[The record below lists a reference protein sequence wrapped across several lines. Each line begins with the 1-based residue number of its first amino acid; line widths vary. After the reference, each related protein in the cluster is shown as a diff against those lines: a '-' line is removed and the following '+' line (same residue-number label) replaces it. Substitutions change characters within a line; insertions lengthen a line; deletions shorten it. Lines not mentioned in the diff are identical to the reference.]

1 MSEPQQRPIKP
12 VPPPKPPKA
21 PKVSH
26 VKPMAI
32 TTLGGLGALGGA
44 HPSKPNAVGR
54 CPLPPDFP
62 ECHRIL
68 APKLVGRS
76 QKCHGLITARG

>member
-1 MSEPQQRPIKP
+1 MSEPQQRRIRP
-12 VPPPKPPKA
+12 VPPPKA
-21 PKVSH
+21 PKVSY
-26 VKPMAI
+26 VKLI
-32 TTLGGLGALGGA
+32 GGTSLGGLGGLGGA

-54 CPLPPDFP
+54 CPLPPDFH

-76 QKCHGLITARG
+76 QNATH